1 MALPINR
8 AVDEIVVSARMAD
21 VATTTSCWA
30 VAPCKGRLKRM
41 YSVVHGTT
49 SGAIAVISVAID
61 GATALTDTL
70 SIADGAVA
78 GEVDSVEFGQG
89 VLCDVN
95 EGSKIDIDSDGGGGS
110 TVIADFALV
119 IEKT

>member
-8 AVDEIVVSARMAD
+8 PIDEIVVNARMAD

-41 YSVVHGTT
+41 YSVIEGTVNGDAT
-49 SGAIAVISVAID
+49 ITVAIA

-70 SIADGAVA
+70 VIADTSTA
-78 GEVDSVEFGQG
+78 GTVDSVTFNQG
-89 VLCDVN
+89 YLCDVV
-95 EGSKIDIDSDGGGGS
+95 EGDKLDIDSDGGGS
-110 TVIADFALV
+110 TTVVGNFFLV